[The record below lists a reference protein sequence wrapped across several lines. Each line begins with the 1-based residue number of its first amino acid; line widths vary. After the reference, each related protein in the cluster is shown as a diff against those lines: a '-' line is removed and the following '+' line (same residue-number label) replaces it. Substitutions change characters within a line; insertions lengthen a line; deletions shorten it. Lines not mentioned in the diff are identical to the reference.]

1 MELLEDS
8 NSLLYDLD
16 YLFVASGSDS
26 RAYEVLAR
34 CGSSP
39 KKTIL
44 FHFNERF
51 IDPPDKTDSIYNY
64 ENFIDVISQEIF
76 CEIKNPSS
84 CLEEFIKNEFSQDAK
99 IGIDISCF
107 TKPYFYYIIKL
118 LKVRFEITNIYIFYT
133 EPKSYIFPNGLF
145 NAFRTNSGP
154 ISVGEMLGYSGQ
166 EDGNSK
172 RKLIILLG
180 FDGDLSKEINEDV
193 SPNDTIIVNG
203 FPSYT
208 PKCKDVSLIA
218 NEKLVNDKNIE
229 IQHARANNP
238 FDTYNLLQSIKATES
253 NTFINI
259 APLGPK
265 PMALGACLFALHYP
279 DVRIVYPLPEN
290 YEKKYTDQCWKSWVY
305 KFPLS
310 L

>member
-1 MELLEDS
+1 MDLLENS
-8 NSLLYDLD
+8 NSLLHNLD
-16 YLFVASGSDS
+16 YLFIASGSDS
-26 RAYEVLAR
+26 RAYEILAK
-34 CGSSP
+34 CDSSSN
-39 KKTIL
+39 KTIL

-51 IDPPDKTDSIYNY
+51 RDTPDKTDTLYDY
-64 ENFIDVISQEIF
+64 EKFRNRILQEIF

-84 CLEEFIKNEFSQDAK
+84 CLENFVENNFSQDAK

-118 LKVRFEITNIYIFYT
+118 LKVRFEIANIHIFYT
-133 EPKSYIFPNGLF
+133 EPKSYIFPKGLY

-166 EDGNSK
+166 EDRNSK

-208 PKCKDVSLIA
+208 PKCKDISLIA
-218 NEKLVNDKNIE
+218 NEKLVNDKNIK

-238 FDTYNLLQSIKATES
+238 FDTYNLLQSIKEIES
-253 NTFINI
+253 NTFLNI

-265 PMALGACLFALHYP
+265 PMALGACLFALHNP
-279 DVRIVYPLPEN
+279 NVRIVYPLPDN
-290 YEKKYTDQCWKSWVY
+290 YEKKYTNQCWKSWVY
-305 KFPLS
+305 NFPLS
-310 L
+310 I